1 MENNHSSRRE
11 FLTSGLLTLALA
23 TACDT
28 KDNPFTPEGDVELT
42 GEKVKLLS
50 VTGEIIEIDKAY
62 LKPVPAGSKFTPCK
76 TLSCLPLIG
85 NQPHACIVMN
95 HHVLK
100 YVR

>member
-42 GEKVKLLS
+42 AKS
-50 VTGEIIEIDKAY
+50 Q
-62 LKPVPAGSKFTPCK
+62 TPLC
-76 TLSCLPLIG
+76 
-85 NQPHACIVMN
+85 NRRDH
-95 HHVLK
+95 
-100 YVR
+100 